1 MISPR
6 RCCSSWDW
14 RMEAFLEQPREERK
28 KVCLLACLRKI
39 LLLLFPQASAPTF
52 SPLVVRWGHSD
63 MGNMD
68 PEWTVSACW
77 CGTPALG
84 WVGHGLCVLRPV
96 SALHASCLWLAQG
109 PVQQPGPPGLRCTV
123 VGTAAVLVASTT
135 APGLSGRP
143 ATVTSS
149 KKSWTPC
156 LSLLSVYK

>member
-1 MISPR
+1 MVSPR
-6 RCCSSWDW
+6 RCCSSWYW
-14 RMEAFLEQPREERK
+14 RMEAFLEQPREQRK

-63 MGNMD
+63 MGNTD
-68 PEWTVSACW
+68 PKWTVSALA
-77 CGTPALG
+77 GVG
-84 WVGHGLCVLRPV
+84 WVGHGLCVLPPV

-109 PVQQPGPPGLRCTV
+109 PVQWPGPPGLRCTV
-123 VGTAAVLVASTT
+123 VGSAAVLVASTT
-135 APGLSGRP
+135 TPGLSGLP